1 MSDSGAN
8 SVPPGPKPNIGEALR
23 EATRSSN
30 DDSSEEPSRERKN
43 RRSSKLLPDIQK
55 AKRTSE
61 DIMQHLGKNPAM
73 KNFRMHDKYVSNDS
87 SI

>member
-61 DIMQHLGKNPAM
+61 DIM
-73 KNFRMHDKYVSNDS
+73 
-87 SI
+87 